1 MPWYIMFQLAT
12 RLSGLWLLLGSGSI
26 EVGAVNY
33 GGQTEPGI
41 LLPQVFPSALQRES
55 VTVEGG

>member
-41 LLPQVFPSALQRES
+41 LLPQVFP
-55 VTVEGG
+55 